1 MAAES
6 VDTVSRNSAQIE
18 SDSITSGSSDLE
30 NRHLG
35 IVKNRMENAIT

>member
-30 NRHLG
+30 NRHG

>member
-6 VDTVSRNSAQIE
+6 INTVSRNSTEDE